1 MPDVGDE
8 PSGIVQGA
16 DQYPPNQQEWH
27 LKDQD
32 ECEDEQDYVECQQRR
47 TAMVGTR
54 PPDQQA
60 AGAGNHCQEGEL
72 DGCSPC
78 GEQSV
83 KLASFQVGC
92 EISLNIGDDSECH
105 STPYERR
112 PFEQALVCYAR
123 QAQLQLYIR
132 PLLQP
137 DELRALMKSADSRLI
152 PLTSSKL
159 LTLIRLS
166 ESRSDL

>member
-1 MPDVGDE
+1 MSPARGARGPQRGTCI
-8 PSGIVQGA
+8 PSSRYLRTVLRSSFNQAAMAEIPNPCLCNSKIVITSPSSTTNT
-16 DQYPPNQQEWH
+16 PPNQQEWH
-27 LKDQD
+27 LKDQE

-83 KLASFQVGC
+83 KLASF
-92 EISLNIGDDSECH
+92 
-105 STPYERR
+105 
-112 PFEQALVCYAR
+112 
-123 QAQLQLYIR
+123 
-132 PLLQP
+132 
-137 DELRALMKSADSRLI
+137 
-152 PLTSSKL
+152 
-159 LTLIRLS
+159 
-166 ESRSDL
+166 